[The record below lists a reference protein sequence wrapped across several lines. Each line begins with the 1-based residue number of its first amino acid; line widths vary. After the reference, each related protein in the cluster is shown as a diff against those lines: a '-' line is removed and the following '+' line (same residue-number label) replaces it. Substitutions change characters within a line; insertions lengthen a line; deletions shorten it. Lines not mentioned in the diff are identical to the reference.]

1 MRGNDEHRN
10 LWWGDILVAGAACL
24 LTVAILGSGAYL
36 AWKMWERHE
45 VNTSVR
51 AFVSSLQNRSPA
63 ELDERAAQL
72 RTLPKVAR
80 YVVPEIRRTL
90 RQANSEQQMCAAIQI
105 ARAFVN
111 DNSIKKSLF
120 RLRKDEREGV
130 AAAAV
135 EALSRLN
142 SPEEAAGM
150 LGECTVGDD
159 RTPVSPAVLDEACAG
174 LIRLG
179 AVGRAEMQKR
189 LTTFSVDRRVW
200 LARYLKESD
209 VSDRREWLEL
219 LSADADASVR
229 SAAEDAGRSAGAVE
243 VSDLSTARKG

>member
-1 MRGNDEHRN
+1 MRGTGGQRN
-10 LWWGDILVAGAACL
+10 LWWGDVLVAGCACL

-51 AFVSSLQNRSPA
+51 SFVSSLQNRTPA
-63 ELDERAAQL
+63 ELDERTAQL
-72 RTLPKVAR
+72 RSLPKVAR

-90 RQANSEQQMCAAIQI
+90 REANSEAQMCAAIQI

-120 RLRKDEREGV
+120 RLRRDEREGV

-135 EALSRLN
+135 EALSRLTP
-142 SPEEAAGM
+142 PELAAGM
-150 LGECTVGDD
+150 LGECTVSDAH
-159 RTPVSPAVLDEACAG
+159 TPVCPAVLDEVCAG

-179 AVGRAEMQKR
+179 AVGRTEMQKR
-189 LTTFSVDRRVW
+189 LATFSVDRRVW
-200 LARYLKESD
+200 LARYLKETD
-209 VSDRREWLEL
+209 VGDRAEWLGL
-219 LSADADASVR
+219 LRADADATVR
-229 SAAEDAGRSAGAVE
+229 AAAEDAAEPAGAVE